1 MEEKG
6 WDERELV
13 RRCKE
18 GSEAAYAELIRQ
30 HRQRLLNLAYRLTDS
45 REVAE
50 DIVQDT
56 FLAAFRAMER
66 FEPRPSVAP
75 WLNTI
80 CIRLAGRVAKKRSA
94 APSTSLDRL
103 LAADAGATAG
113 SAGTGGSAGGSTGGS
128 TGGATASGPT
138 GLSAPLSVLAA
149 EATADIDPH
158 VAAETAELRAEIG
171 RAISRLPY
179 KQRVAVTLRYVAGM
193 DYADAARAMDVPL
206 NTYKSH
212 VLRGTRFLR
221 EALGPPTEPTPRPD
235 SPGGAIAPEAP
246 VPSPVVP
253 ATDTH
258 PSAEG
263 GLSADDHALA
273 DPALSAT
280 APALA
285 DDHALADPALSA
297 TVPDTAG

>member
-1 MEEKG
+1 VEQKG

-113 SAGTGGSAGGSTGGS
+113 SAGTGGSTGGS

-297 TVPDTAG
+297 TAPDTAG